1 VCRTRPKNGEED
13 VVFFVVLFELVGDGA
28 VRHNENME
36 AGKEGNGE
44 RGGIHKDENT
54 DHSNTTSAKTESDE
68 IGVD

>member
-1 VCRTRPKNGEED
+1 M
-13 VVFFVVLFELVGDGA
+13 FFVVLFELVGDGV

-54 DHSNTTSAKTESDE
+54 DSSTTNAKTESDE
-68 IGVD
+68 MGVD

>member
-1 VCRTRPKNGEED
+1 M
-13 VVFFVVLFELVGDGA
+13 FFVVLFELVGDGV

-54 DHSNTTSAKTESDE
+54 DSNTTKANTEPDE
-68 IGVD
+68 MGVD